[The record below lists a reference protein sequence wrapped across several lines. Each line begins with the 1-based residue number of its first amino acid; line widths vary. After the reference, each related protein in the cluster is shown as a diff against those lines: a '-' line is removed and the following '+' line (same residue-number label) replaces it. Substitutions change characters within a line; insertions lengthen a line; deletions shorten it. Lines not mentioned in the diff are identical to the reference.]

1 MNDRDVIPGQPI
13 TTMFIGILATALLLI
28 VNASTLH
35 AQNANRSPNAS
46 RAQNSTPQ
54 HADTT
59 PVVPRGSIR
68 IRWPKATRALTR
80 GQTLTSA
87 DFVVIDTVI
96 QWQWALPPDTTTAVA
111 GWVTR
116 RPFYEGEVLKKPG
129 IQQTNVI
136 AMGSPVKLLWQDGSI
151 RIALQGTATNNAALG
166 APVGVRIDKNRRL
179 DGIAIGPN
187 TVRLR

>member
-1 MNDRDVIPGQPI
+1 MNDRDVLPGQPI

-35 AQNANRSPNAS
+35 AQNTNAAS
-46 RAQNSTPQ
+46 NAPRAQNAASTN
-54 HADTT
+54 ADTASAL
-59 PVVPRGSIR
+59 PRGSIR
-68 IRWPKATRALTR
+68 VRWPKATRAISR

-96 QWQWALPPDTTTAVA
+96 QWQWALPPDTSTAVA

-129 IQQTNVI
+129 IQQSSVI
-136 AMGSPVKLLWQDGSI
+136 TTGSPVKVLWQDGSI
-151 RIALQGTATNNAALG
+151 RIALEGTATNNAALG